1 MFGFGKK
8 YKDQADKIGD
18 ALHEQIS
25 GANKENHALASQKL
39 QSPFF
44 VGYLFYFISMGF
56 IAQGVPSKQ
65 TDKYVKYI
73 CNGIIPG
80 ELWEIFQKQMK
91 FVKASQAAKRENETK
106 EFEIGGEAGMWDGSN
121 LISWDRRASKTN
133 LKAYLLSQELEY
145 LEPNS

>member
-1 MFGFGKK
+1 MQF
-8 YKDQADKIGD
+8 
-18 ALHEQIS
+18 
-25 GANKENHALASQKL
+25 NTLASQKL

-44 VGYLFYFISMGF
+44 VRYLFYFISRGF
-56 IAQGVPSKQ
+56 VAQGVSSKQ

-73 CNGIIPG
+73 CDDIIPG

-121 LISWDRRASKTN
+121 LNSWDRRASKTN